1 MSRSAQ
7 TFADFTT
14 PPARTPSLDSHH
26 GVMIW
31 LFCVAAAV
39 FAMAIIGAITRLTES
54 GLSIVEW
61 KPVTGALPPL
71 NAADWEREFALY
83 KTSPQYQQINE
94 GMSLAD
100 FKYIYFWEWFHRL
113 WGRLIGL
120 VYAVPFF
127 YFLLRKKFRA
137 KMCRCCHLFYC

>member
-1 MSRSAQ
+1 
-7 TFADFTT
+7 
-14 PPARTPSLDSHH
+14 
-26 GVMIW
+26 
-31 LFCVAAAV
+31 AAAV

-71 NAADWEREFALY
+71 SAVEWEREFDLY
-83 KTSPQYQQINE
+83 KQSPQYRKINA

-100 FKYIYFWEWFHRL
+100 FKYIYFWEWLHRL

-120 VYAVPFF
+120 VYALPLVW
-127 YFLLRKKFRA
+127 FLLRGRLPRESLSAFFGILFLGFAQGFMGWYMVQSGLVDHPAVSHYRLA
-137 KMCRCCHLFYC
+137 AHLM